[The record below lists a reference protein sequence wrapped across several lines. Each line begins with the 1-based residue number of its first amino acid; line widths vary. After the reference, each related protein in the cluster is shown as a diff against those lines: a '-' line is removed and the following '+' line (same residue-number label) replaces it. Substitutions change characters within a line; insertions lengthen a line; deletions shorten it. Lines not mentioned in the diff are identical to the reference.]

1 MVREFTT
8 FNLSLEQKTS
18 ETFHLKF
25 SSVWEIGKIGD
36 EELILIDFH
45 RFIKRVKHKCRIEY
59 YIKSLTAEE
68 DALRRRCFVKK
79 LQASSQTKKQL
90 SKQTKNSNNNRC
102 IRLLL

>member
-18 ETFHLKF
+18 ETFHLNS

-68 DALRRRCFVKK
+68 DALRRRCFVKQ
-79 LQASSQTKKQL
+79 LQA
-90 SKQTKNSNNNRC
+90 
-102 IRLLL
+102 